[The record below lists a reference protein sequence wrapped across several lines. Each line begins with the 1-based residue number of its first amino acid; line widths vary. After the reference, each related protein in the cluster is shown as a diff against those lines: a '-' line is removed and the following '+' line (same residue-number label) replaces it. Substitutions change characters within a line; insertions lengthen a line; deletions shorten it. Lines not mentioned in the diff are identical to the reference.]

1 MKHLLKKHKI
11 PLIQLSYEA
20 RLSRQT
26 IYNNIGK
33 EWPSSL
39 FVYRVIKSI
48 NNIAGT
54 KYTISDYF
62 EEGHEV
68 HDVC

>member
-1 MKHLLKKHKI
+1 MKHLLEKHKI

-26 IYNNIGK
+26 IYNNIEK
-33 EWPSSL
+33 EWASSL

-54 KYTISDYF
+54 KYNISDYF

-68 HDVC
+68 HDV